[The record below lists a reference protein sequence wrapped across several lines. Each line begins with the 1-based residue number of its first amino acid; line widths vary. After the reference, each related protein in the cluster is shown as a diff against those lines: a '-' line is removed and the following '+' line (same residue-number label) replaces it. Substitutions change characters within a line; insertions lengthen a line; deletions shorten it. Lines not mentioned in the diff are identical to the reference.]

1 MSVLIADIK
10 NCDACNC
17 ETNELY
23 LTKYG
28 EILCA
33 DCEADYNEEV
43 IKKINGHD

>member
-10 NCDACNC
+10 NCDECHC

-28 EILCA
+28 KILCA
-33 DCEADYNEEV
+33 DCEADFIIEESE
-43 IKKINGHD
+43 DDS

>member
-10 NCDACNC
+10 NCDECHC

-23 LTKYG
+23 LTKHG

-33 DCEADYNEEV
+33 DCEADFIVMETQN
-43 IKKINGHD
+43 DTA

>member
-1 MSVLIADIK
+1 MSVLITDIK
-10 NCDACNC
+10 NCDECNC

-33 DCEADYNEEV
+33 DCEADFIVKESE
-43 IKKINGHD
+43 HETR